1 MSVFDSDYKLFDN
14 GNELHDKIY
23 EEIDDY
29 IGKIYS
35 LNILTLFNNL
45 MYFIFNFQIKNEFL
59 IFKLK
64 MNF

>member
-35 LNILTLFNNL
+35 IIELFFDTIHPNICEE
-45 MYFIFNFQIKNEFL
+45 YEEYE
-59 IFKLK
+59 
-64 MNF
+64 